1 MKNLIKKLSIVTM
14 ILTLTLGSFSASD
27 KLYGTDAIAQG
38 DIQCMMSAGMY
49 DAMYQSAKS
58 GDYPAW
64 IMQQEIFDKG
74 YMLDYLDEFK
84 ADGLI
89 PNDYVPAGQTAAPV
103 SAPEPVKVEPEAF
116 TVVDCEPYTAWT
128 VQKCNIRK
136 GASTQYEKAGSL
148 EKDTEVTVTGVATT
162 KWLRIKTAD
171 GIEAFISDTLIT
183 TESPIS
189 EETIEETIEEVT
201 TEEITTVEET
211 SEEVIEETTVEVTTE
226 EIVTTEEET
235 TEAMV
240 EEVEP
245 TNGIPTF
252 AILIIAAVV
261 LIMGVVIGIIIHK
274 KNNKI

>member
-1 MKNLIKKLSIVTM
+1 MNKIIRKSAIILLICSMMVGTFQAE
-14 ILTLTLGSFSASD
+14 TLQGTD
-27 KLYGTDAIAQG
+27 KLAQIG
-38 DIQCMMSAGMY
+38 IQYYVGNGMY
-49 DAMYQSAKS
+49 DAVYQCAKS
-58 GDYPAW
+58 GDYPMW
-64 IMQQEIFDKG
+64 IIQQETFDKG
-74 YMLDYLDEFK
+74 YMLDYLDKFK
-84 ADGLI
+84 ADGLV
-89 PNDYVPAGQTAAPV
+89 PNDYVPAGQTT
-103 SAPEPVKVEPEAF
+103 APEPVKVEPEAF

>member
-1 MKNLIKKLSIVTM
+1 MNKIIRKSAIIFLISM
-14 ILTLTLGSFSASD
+14 IMMGTFQAEQLQ
-27 KLYGTDAIAQG
+27 GTDRLAQIG
-38 DIQCMMSAGMY
+38 IQYYVGKGMY
-49 DAMYQSAKS
+49 DAVYQCAKS
-58 GDYPAW
+58 GDYPIW
-64 IMQQEIFDKG
+64 IIQQETFDKG
-74 YMLDYLDEFK
+74 YMLDYLDKFK
-84 ADGLI
+84 AEGLV

-103 SAPEPVKVEPEAF
+103 PAPEPVKVEPEAF

-136 GASTQYEKAGSL
+136 GASTQYEKVGSL
-148 EKDTEVTVTGVATT
+148 EKDKEVTVTGVATT

>member
-1 MKNLIKKLSIVTM
+1 MNRIVKKMMISFIVG
-14 ILTLTLGSFSASD
+14 ILTINIFSANELQGTD
-27 KLYGTDAIAQG
+27 KLAQIG
-38 DIQCMMSAGMY
+38 IQYLVGNGMY
-49 DAMYQSAKS
+49 DAMYQEAKS
-58 GDYPAW
+58 GVYPAW
-64 IMQQEIFDKG
+64 IIQQEIFDKG
-74 YMLDYLDEFK
+74 YMLDYLDKFK
-84 ADGLI
+84 ADGLV
-89 PNDYVPAGQTAAPV
+89 PNDYVPAGQTT
-103 SAPEPVKVEPEAF
+103 APEPVKVEPEAF

-162 KWLRIKTAD
+162 KWLRIKTAE
-171 GIEAFISDTLIT
+171 GIEAFISDTLLT

-211 SEEVIEETTVEVTTE
+211 AEEVIEETTVEETTE

-235 TEAMV
+235 TEVMV

-245 TNGIPTF
+245 TNGISTF

-261 LIMGVVIGIIIHK
+261 LIIGVVIGIIIHK
-274 KNNKI
+274 KNNKILKM

>member
-1 MKNLIKKLSIVTM
+1 MNRIVKKLMISFIVG
-14 ILTLTLGSFSASD
+14 ILTINIFSANE
-27 KLYGTDAIAQG
+27 LQGTDGLAQIG
-38 DIQCMMSAGMY
+38 IQYYVGNGMY
-49 DAMYQSAKS
+49 DAVYRCAKS
-58 GDYPAW
+58 GDYPMW
-64 IMQQEIFDKG
+64 IIQQETFDKG
-74 YMLDYLDEFK
+74 YMLDYLDKFK
-84 ADGLI
+84 ADGLV
-89 PNDYVPAGQTAAPV
+89 PNDYVPAGQTT
-103 SAPEPVKVEPEAF
+103 APEPVKVEPEAF

-128 VQKCNIRK
+128 VKTCNIRK

-162 KWLRIKTAD
+162 KWLRIKTAE
-171 GIEAFISDTLIT
+171 GIEAFISDTLLT

-211 SEEVIEETTVEVTTE
+211 TEEVIEETTVEETTE

-235 TEAMV
+235 TEVMV

-245 TNGIPTF
+245 TNGISTF

-261 LIMGVVIGIIIHK
+261 LIIGVVIGIIIHK
-274 KNNKI
+274 KNNKILKM